1 MSEVEAWRRRFE
13 REREARKEAEAL
25 LVSRARELHA
35 VNEAL
40 SESLAELAR
49 AHEVMLEREK
59 LASIGSMFAG
69 VAHELNTPLGV
80 AYTAADV
87 GQQAGVALAA
97 ALETTPLEASTLR
110 TQVQRVTR
118 ALHFVQRNLE
128 RAHEQVRRFKTVAG
142 DQQSNEARVV
152 DVKAFIEDVIAT
164 LHPLL
169 RVNQVE
175 VTTDIDVTLEARVV
189 AGGLSQILTNL
200 VVNACTHAF
209 VPDHGAAGR
218 RVHVR
223 ASRREESATDTLHLQ
238 VSDNGVGMTP
248 EVAAQVYEPFFTTAR
263 ARGGT
268 GLGMPIV
275 QQLVDRAFGGTIRC
289 ETAIGRGTTWWID
302 LPIDVPTAGIQT
314 LRYAGPESNANVPMT
329 LPTEAPKTSNGGT

>member
-1 MSEVEAWRRRFE
+1 MSDAEAWRRRFE
-13 REREARKEAEAL
+13 RERAARKEAEAL
-25 LVSRARELHA
+25 LVSRARELQA

-40 SESLAELAR
+40 SDSLEELAR

-87 GQQAGVALAA
+87 GQQAGVELSD
-97 ALETTPLEASTLR
+97 ALELTPLHTDALR
-110 TQVQRVTR
+110 THVRRVTR

-142 DQQSNEARVV
+142 DQQSNQARVV
-152 DVKAFIEDVIAT
+152 DLAAFIEDVVST

-169 RVNQVE
+169 RSNRVE
-175 VTTDIDVTLEARVV
+175 LSTTLDVALEARVV
-189 AGGLSQILTNL
+189 VGGLSQIITNL

-209 VPDHGAAGR
+209 VPDDVSAPR
-218 RVHVR
+218 RVSVR
-223 ASRREESATDTLHLQ
+223 AHRVEESASDMLHLEI
-238 VSDNGVGMTP
+238 SDNGVGMTP
-248 EVAAQVYEPFFTTAR
+248 EVAAQLYEPFFTTAR

-275 QQLVDRAFGGTIRC
+275 QQLVDRAFGGTIHC
-289 ETAIGRGTTWWID
+289 TTAVGAGTTWRIA

-314 LRYAGPESNANVPMT
+314 LRYAGPESNANVPVT
-329 LPTEAPKTSNGGT
+329 LDSLSPKTTNGGT